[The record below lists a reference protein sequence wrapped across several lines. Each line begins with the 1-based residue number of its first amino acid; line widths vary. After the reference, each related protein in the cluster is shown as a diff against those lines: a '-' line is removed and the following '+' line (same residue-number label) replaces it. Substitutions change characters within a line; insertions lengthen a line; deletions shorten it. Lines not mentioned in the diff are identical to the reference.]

1 MQHLDGACR
10 PRRMHGLWAS
20 GSHSVEAL
28 GQERGPALWRVLRCS
43 KCGSLG
49 KAELR
54 LIWTQEGNPLA
65 GGHGGK
71 PRERA
76 S

>member
-1 MQHLDGACR
+1 MAELVAHVECMACGHQAR
-10 PRRMHGLWAS
+10 IPAD
-20 GSHSVEAL
+20 AL
-28 GQERGPALWRVLRCS
+28 GGRHGPALWRVLRCS

-54 LIWTQEGNPLA
+54 LMWAQEGVNPLA
-65 GGHGGK
+65 AGHGAK
-71 PRERA
+71 PQEQA

>member
-1 MQHLDGACR
+1 MAELIAHVECMACR
-10 PRRMHGLWAS
+10 HQARIPVDS
-20 GSHSVEAL
+20 IGSR
-28 GQERGPALWRVLRCS
+28 RGPALWRVLRCS

-54 LIWTQEGNPLA
+54 LMWVQDGNPLA
-65 GGHGGK
+65 AGDGAK
-71 PRERA
+71 PREQA